1 MGAHEGV
8 LFQQLCGAFALGQ
21 GFVACKVVPVVP
33 IYCVNV
39 SVKMDRPHRRVFRW
53 L

>member
-1 MGAHEGV
+1 MCNEGV
-8 LFQQLCGAFALGQ
+8 LFQQLCRALALGQ
-21 GFVACKVVPVVP
+21 GFAVRKVVHVVP